1 VAEKGLY
8 RQCYDRVLSI
18 SRWLGKNSELVIK
31 KLSLYENT
39 LQVDFF
45 FFHLQPISYWIEL
58 LKKTIYFTIFKMDK
72 WPFSFAHKNQSP
84 IKLDFK
90 IIRDSA
96 TATKTYVRRV
106 HFLSS
111 TFLMRVKIQ
120 CGVVGL
126 GFPKSTP
133 ATKPDPTI
141 DSLPIYGLL
150 GVVGVVLEV
159 KEKSKKKNIFVS
171 SICFLLKST
180 PTTPFWYKT
189 H

>member
-1 VAEKGLY
+1 
-8 RQCYDRVLSI
+8 
-18 SRWLGKNSELVIK
+18 
-31 KLSLYENT
+31 
-39 LQVDFF
+39 
-45 FFHLQPISYWIEL
+45 
-58 LKKTIYFTIFKMDK
+58 MDK
-72 WPFSFAHKNQSP
+72 STSSFAHKNQSP

-96 TATKTYVRRV
+96 TATKIYVRRV

-111 TFLMRVKIQ
+111 TFFMRVKIQ

-171 SICFLLKST
+171 SI
-180 PTTPFWYKT
+180 
-189 H
+189 